1 MELTDG
7 SVAVVTGGASG
18 IGAAL
23 GHAFAAAGCSVVLAD
38 VDSSALDAV
47 AGTVEG
53 EVLTVVTDVSVATDV
68 ERLAE
73 VAFDRFGAV
82 HVVCNNAGVSTFN
95 PVVAQTLDDWRWVL
109 GVNLWGVVHGVQA
122 FLPRLLS
129 QGEPAYIVNTS
140 SLAGLASGLPSLG
153 PYNVSKVGVV
163 ALSETLRMELAMA
176 GAPVGVS
183 VLCPGSTPTAILES
197 ERNRP
202 AALGTETR
210 VPDGDMIARCRAIGV
225 RRAGS
230 TNRRRGGG
238 RCARRRAARPVLDH
252 HQWGDAGLGVVTVP
266 RDRRFHATRLTPAG
280 KAGSLHVPE
289 HVPHLQRALSAATA
303 DIDARR
309 RPDWRRSSS
318 GTTAAA
324 TPTRI

>member
-176 GAPVGVS
+176 GSPVGVS

-210 VPDGDMIARCRAIGV
+210 VPDGDMIRDAVRSGFDGPGARTAAEVADDVLDAV
-225 RRAGS
+225 RHDRFWIITSGEMRDLVSSRFHEIDGS
-230 TNRRRGGG
+230 TPQG
-238 RCARRRAARPVLDH
+238 
-252 HQWGDAGLGVVTVP
+252 
-266 RDRRFHATRLTPAG
+266 
-280 KAGSLHVPE
+280 
-289 HVPHLQRALSAATA
+289 
-303 DIDARR
+303 
-309 RPDWRRSSS
+309 
-318 GTTAAA
+318 
-324 TPTRI
+324 

>member
-129 QGEPAYIVNTS
+129 QGVPASIVNTS

-210 VPDGDMIARCRAIGV
+210 VPDGDMMRDAVRSGFDGPGARTAAEVADDVLDAV
-225 RRAGS
+225 RHDRFWIITSGEMRDLVSSRFHEIDGS
-230 TNRRRGGG
+230 TPQG
-238 RCARRRAARPVLDH
+238 
-252 HQWGDAGLGVVTVP
+252 
-266 RDRRFHATRLTPAG
+266 
-280 KAGSLHVPE
+280 
-289 HVPHLQRALSAATA
+289 
-303 DIDARR
+303 
-309 RPDWRRSSS
+309 
-318 GTTAAA
+318 
-324 TPTRI
+324 

>member
-1 MELTDG
+1 M
-7 SVAVVTGGASG
+7 
-18 IGAAL
+18 
-23 GHAFAAAGCSVVLAD
+23 
-38 VDSSALDAV
+38 

-68 ERLAE
+68 EQLAE
-73 VAFDRFGAV
+73 AAFDRFGAV
-82 HVVCNNAGVSTFN
+82 HVLCNNAGVSTFN

-122 FLPRLLS
+122 FLPRLLA
-129 QGEPAYIVNTS
+129 QGQPAHIVNTS

-176 GAPVGVS
+176 GAPS
-183 VLCPGSTPTAILES
+183 ASACCARAAPPPRILES

-210 VPDGDMIARCRAIGV
+210 VPDGDMMRDAVRSGFDGPGARTA
-225 RRAGS
+225 A
-230 TNRRRGGG
+230 RGGG

-266 RDRRFHATRLTPAG
+266 RDRRLHATG
-280 KAGSLHVPE
+280 
-289 HVPHLQRALSAATA
+289 
-303 DIDARR
+303 
-309 RPDWRRSSS
+309 
-318 GTTAAA
+318 
-324 TPTRI
+324 

>member
-38 VDSSALDAV
+38 VDGSALDAV
-47 AGTVEG
+47 AGTIDG
-53 EVLTVVTDVSVATDV
+53 EVLTVVTDVSVAADV

-73 VAFDRFGAV
+73 AAFDRFGAV

-122 FLPRLLS
+122 FLPRLLA
-129 QGEPAYIVNTS
+129 QGQPAYIVNTS

-202 AALGTETR
+202 SALGTETR
-210 VPDGDMIARCRAIGV
+210 VPDGDMMRDAVRSGFDGPGAR
-225 RRAGS
+225 
-230 TNRRRGGG
+230 TRRGGG
-238 RCARRRAARPVLDH
+238 GRRARRRAERPVLDH
-252 HQWGDAGLGVVTVP
+252 HQWGDAGPGVVTVP
-266 RDRRFHATRLTPAG
+266 RDRRLHTARLTR
-280 KAGSLHVPE
+280 
-289 HVPHLQRALSAATA
+289 QRRVRYT
-303 DIDARR
+303 
-309 RPDWRRSSS
+309 
-318 GTTAAA
+318 
-324 TPTRI
+324 